1 MGIVERRCR
10 PQLARKDMHLPAV
23 TKCGW
28 EIAERSGLADELEV
42 PFGQPLP
49 TLVVPQVHRR
59 DGPTPH
65 PAQLLGLR
73 HPVLERTLRLAQD
86 RYRSRIRA
94 GEKRHQAVEQE
105 VQSAWLLCWRCRSR
119 RLCYLG

>member
-1 MGIVERRCR
+1 
-10 PQLARKDMHLPAV
+10 MHLAAV
-23 TKCGW
+23 TKCDR

-42 PFGQPLP
+42 SFGQPLP
-49 TLVVPQVHRR
+49 TFVVPQVHCR

-86 RYRSRIRA
+86 RYGSGIGV
-94 GEKRHQAVEQE
+94 GEKRHQTVEQQ
-105 VQSAWLLCWRCRSR
+105 VQSAWLLRWRCRSR
-119 RLCYLG
+119 RLCDLG